1 MIKMKKVLSLVL
13 AFVMTASL
21 FANWPMP
28 VFATEGGEPPVVEAT
43 AEPTAEPTVEP
54 TIVPTA
60 EPTVEPTVVPTAEP
74 TVEPT
79 VEPVVEKP
87 AEPSLY
93 DKLMAMK
100 TQDEIVYAISQI
112 SDEEFATLSS
122 EQIAEIEAHYDKLGP
137 VRTYKGDTVVSGDET
152 VDGTSEIR
160 HLTYDFTD
168 AAPFKAPVE
177 GKKALLWS
185 LRNSM
190 LPADEPTETDNGLET
205 KKTVSKPD
213 ANGKYT
219 LTLEAWATGE
229 SFSTTVTEEI
239 PTDIILVLDQS
250 GSMKDAF
257 DTVTKS
263 SYKALNNNNMENYP
277 LRQNGGSDNLWYQ
290 LSGDSFVR
298 VNMRITQNTDNITW
312 TTCITNHLGFGDVL
326 WNSDMV
332 EWSDQG
338 VLYQLLDDGT
348 YARCYVTGG
357 ILSGGYTYYY
367 ADGTSEHVNVG
378 KNPTQVAKDRFFYA
392 SSGVTNTY
400 EYFYIDGDGNE
411 VTIETSEGDNTKPT
425 KTYYSLVTT
434 SQDRTKLQALK
445 DAVTQFSNSV
455 KAKAAATG
463 VNHRIAVVGFAS
475 GNNWNGQSYNYG
487 NTEVFIGANQ
497 HKYGTAAKGV
507 YKEAF
512 MDMDVAA
519 DVAQVEAS
527 IGALD
532 ANGGTL
538 VNLGVEMANGIFAAN
553 PIPSGEKRNRVV
565 IVFTDG
571 QPGWSGYDSTIANSA
586 ITQTTTSK
594 NTYGATVYTVGIFE
608 GANVNGTDNT
618 NTFMR
623 KLSSGT
629 GYYLTASNATAL
641 NNIFQTISDN
651 IQSGGSSIT
660 LGKEAVVKDVISD
673 QFTLPK
679 DADISDIKVYTANYT
694 AADTFTNK
702 TAYNA
707 TVAISSDKKTI
718 SVTNFDF
725 AENWVGTETTNGN
738 VTYHGKKLIIEI
750 PVKVRDGFLGG
761 NNVLTNGAGSGVYE
775 NADAA
780 EPLEG
785 FVSPKVDVEI
795 GEVKVT
801 APDWNVYLLG
811 SVSADEIED
820 SLTVTVGGKALNM
833 KADNYGLANWQTAYV
848 SFDEQAGYNNLV
860 EDKNFTA
867 TFTVTPKETGTVKA
881 KSGSA
886 TAKINVFKPE
896 VTFNDVN
903 AYQGASVP
911 VLENLQDSVVWKH
924 DDKLSTAV
932 TMTGTEPRLNHTY
945 TPAKSGVITGTED
958 IKVDVTTK
966 IGENDVTTHVTYS
979 DKPVIYV
986 FSPEVTYKDLGV
998 YLGNA
1003 LPTDEQLATAVEKVE
1018 WKNETLGAAKAADMG
1033 DAPVLTHTFG
1043 YKDTIESVN
1052 TNADIPVN
1060 DIIKAGETTIT
1071 PFAVLHT
1078 NCGGKDTE
1086 ERAADCEFELHV
1098 LTPVIT
1104 FQDSQIQLGHTPV
1117 YENENLVRVEWTH
1130 PEFADTAIGD
1140 KPTLGYKYSPAADAF
1155 TVDTPVKVTVNVGST
1170 DITGF
1175 VKFYRDACSLNGC
1188 TNTTKTEVSAT
1199 DGNRVNF
1206 VVHIK
1211 CADLTITK
1219 QAGENTVFAENET
1232 FMFKVTGP
1240 NNYSTIVVIEGAGSA
1255 IIKNLPVGTYTVTE
1269 LTDWSWRYTVDDA
1282 KKECDL
1288 SSPNGRYVT
1297 FTNTIS
1303 NPYWLDGNDYKENVF
1318 NQ

>member
-13 AFVMTASL
+13 AFVMCVSL

-28 VFATEGGEPPVVEAT
+28 AFATEGGEPPVVEAT
-43 AEPTAEPTVEP
+43 AEPTVEPTIEPTVEP
-54 TIVPTA
+54 TIVPI
-60 EPTVEPTVVPTAEP
+60 
-74 TVEPT
+74 
-79 VEPVVEKP
+79 VEPVVEEP
-87 AEPSLY
+87 AEDKVQILYNALIACNSLN
-93 DKLMAMK
+93 
-100 TQDEIVYAISQI
+100 EIKSVAETLTESE
-112 SDEEFATLSS
+112 DEEFLAALTEDQMNAFENHLIALYEKEYPKAEKIEKTS
-122 EQIAEIEAHYDKLGP
+122 ERIFP
-137 VRTYKGDTVVSGDET
+137 T
-152 VDGTSEIR
+152 VDN
-160 HLTYDFTD
+160 TD
-168 AAPFKAPVE
+168 AAPFGAPVT
-177 GKKALLWS
+177 GPS
-185 LRNSM
+185 LMR
-190 LPADEPTETDNGLET
+190 LFAARAAEPDNGLEVN
-205 KKTVSKPD
+205 KTVSAPD
-213 ANGKYT
+213 KDGVYT
-219 LTLEAWATGE
+219 ITLEAWATSAKTIVE
-229 SFSTTVTEEI
+229 ETTAV

-250 GSMKDAF
+250 GSMAYDF
-257 DTVTKS
+257 TVTGVPTEFNSTNPEDHYKQRMNSLLVKLNDGSYASVIVEKS
-263 SYKALNNNNMENYP
+263 IEIENPVSYSGKSNSTYHNN
-277 LRQNGGSDNLWYQ
+277 
-290 LSGDSFVR
+290 SGNFY
-298 VNMRITQNTDNITW
+298 
-312 TTCITNHLGFGDVL
+312 HLC
-326 WNSDMV
+326 S
-332 EWSDQG
+332 
-338 VLYQLLDDGT
+338 DGT
-348 YARCYVTGG
+348 YGIVEVNLVNLVLVQFYSYTCQNCGESSYGTTGLG
-357 ILSGGYTYYY
+357 FWDINSPDNDNEFYT
-367 ADGTSEHVNVG
+367 
-378 KNPTQVAKDRFFYA
+378 A
-392 SSGVTNTY
+392 SSATVKYTFSYVDENGNTVSY
-400 EYFYIDGDGNE
+400 GPSATVPEGWKFYIAAAN
-411 VTIETSEGDNTKPT
+411 TSSTRLLALKNA
-425 KTYYSLVTT
+425 VTT
-434 SQDRTKLQALK
+434 FT
-445 DAVTQFSNSV
+445 NNV
-455 KAKAAATG
+455 KAKAEEDN
-463 VNHRIAVVGFAS
+463 VDHRIAIVGFAS
-475 GNNWNGQSYNYG
+475 VSGNGNNSEILTLAGDNSGSVGVSYAAL
-487 NTEVFIGANQ
+487 TEDDS
-497 HKYGTAAKGV
+497 KYV
-507 YKEAF
+507 
-512 MDMDVAA
+512 
-519 DVAQVEAS
+519 
-527 IGALD
+527 GALQD
-532 ANGGTL
+532 MSTTAGQNM
-538 VNLGVEMANGIFAAN
+538 VNSAIAALAAEGATRVDIGMEMANKVFEKN
-553 PIPSGEKRNRVV
+553 PVPSGETRNRVIV
-565 IVFTDG
+565 VFTDG
-571 QPGWSGYDSTIANSA
+571 VPTTSNSYSETVANSA
-586 ITQTTTSK
+586 ISYGSTAKS
-594 NTYGATVYTVGIFE
+594 TYGATVYTVGIFD
-608 GANVNGTDNT
+608 GADSSKDGNSNGNETQKANW
-618 NTFMR
+618 FMHR
-623 KLSSGT
+623 LSSNT
-629 GYYLTASNATAL
+629 TYPRSPSYYLTANDSDSL
-641 NNIFQTISDN
+641 NKIFQEISDN
-651 IQSGGSSIT
+651 IETGGSSIT
-660 LGKEAVVKDVISD
+660 LDEEAVVKDVISD

-1018 WKNETLGAAKAADMG
+1018 WKNETLGVAKAADMG

-1086 ERAADCEFELHV
+1086 ERAADYEFELHV